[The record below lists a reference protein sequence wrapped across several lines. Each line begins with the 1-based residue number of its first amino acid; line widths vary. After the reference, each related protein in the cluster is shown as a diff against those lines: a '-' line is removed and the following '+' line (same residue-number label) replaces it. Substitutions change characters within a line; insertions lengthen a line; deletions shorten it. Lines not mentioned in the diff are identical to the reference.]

1 MQAKQLPALNIR
13 RLDNLTINFFGS
25 DIQAEPVNGDLLSTF
40 EQASSVPPLGKYWPG
55 EGGHNLGLMRGENG
69 SRDYYLI
76 VAGGPDAEVRAA
88 YGGHG
93 HETEGADSAS
103 DGLANTRALLAD
115 SHEHPAA
122 KWASEYTADGHSD
135 FYLGARRENQIG
147 EAIAPE
153 LFSKG
158 YHWSSTQ
165 RSANSAFSLDFEGGW
180 QTSLGKGYERL
191 VRPVRRKY
199 I

>member
-1 MQAKQLPALNIR
+1 MQAKQLPALKIG
-13 RLDNLTINFFGS
+13 RLHHLTINFFGPG
-25 DIQAEPVNGDLLSTF
+25 IQAEPIQAAMLSTF
-40 EQASSVPPLGKYWPG
+40 EPASSAPPLGKYWPG
-55 EGGHNLGLMRGENG
+55 EGGHNVGLMRGENG
-69 SRDYYLI
+69 GRDYYLI
-76 VAGGPDAEVRAA
+76 VAGGPAAEVCAA

-93 HETEGADSAS
+93 HETKGAGSAS

-115 SHEHPAA
+115 SKAHPAA

-135 FYLGARRENQIG
+135 FYLGARRENQIA

-165 RSANSAFSLDFEGGW
+165 RSALLAYNVDFEDGW
-180 QTSLGKGYERL
+180 QGTSGKDA
-191 VRPVRRKY
+191 
-199 I
+199 

>member
-13 RLDNLTINFFGS
+13 RLDNLTINFFGP
-25 DIQAEPVNGDLLSTF
+25 DIQAEPIHGALLSAF
-40 EQASSVPPLGKYWPG
+40 EPASSAPPLGKYWPG

-69 SRDYYLI
+69 GRDYYLI
-76 VAGGPDAEVRAA
+76 VAGGPAAEVCAA

-115 SHEHPAA
+115 SEEHPAA
-122 KWASEYTADGHSD
+122 KWASEYTADGHND
-135 FYLGARRENQIG
+135 FYLGARRENQIA

-165 RSANSAFSLDFEGGW
+165 RSAYGAYYMDFEDGW
-180 QTSLGKGYERL
+180 QHYHGKDYERL

>member
-1 MQAKQLPALNIR
+1 MQAKQLPALKIG
-13 RLDNLTINFFGS
+13 RLNHLTINFHGA
-25 DIQAEPVNGDLLSTF
+25 DLVAEPFQAAMLSTI
-40 EQASSVPPLGKYWPG
+40 ETASSVPPLGNYWPG
-55 EGGHNLGLMRGENG
+55 EGGHNVGLMRGENG
-69 SRDYYLI
+69 GRDYYLI
-76 VAGGPDAEVRAA
+76 VASGPAAEVRAA

-93 HETEGADSAS
+93 HETESADSAS

-115 SHEHPAA
+115 SKAHPAA

-135 FYLGARRENQIG
+135 FYLGARRENQIA

-165 RSANSAFSLDFEGGW
+165 RSADDAYLMDFEDGW
-180 QTSLGKGYERL
+180 QHFYDKYAELL